1 MRRQRLRSQPALA
14 TERMSDLLARHVPG
28 AGSAKSMRV
37 VAALVSFALAG
48 AAPEGPGAARPPRI
62 EVGRTVTVS
71 SDAPSDPH
79 GESFLAINPRNGKNM
94 LSVSCR
100 IHAGKM
106 GTSGY
111 VSRDGGASWSRVV
124 LPESAAKVSTGWD
137 AIAYFDGG
145 GTAFYGANDRD
156 GLWITRSSD
165 EGRTWSEATLIAGA
179 EGFDRQYMGFDRTGK
194 FAGRIYAGA
203 SVFSVG
209 LDGKERSALAITFSE
224 DGGKTF
230 GQPFL
235 ITSMP
240 DERIFTFVNMVVT
253 PDGTLVLPFLTIP
266 ERAIPQDYS
275 LFDSG
280 EPPKVSDYA
289 MALRIAT
296 SADGGRSFSVSP
308 KLASQRLAGDR
319 TRAERA
325 QGNGNTAIDLSDGPF
340 RGRIYQ
346 VAVDNAG
353 DRYNIRVIH
362 SSDSG
367 KTWSK
372 PVVVN
377 DNKAPADHAN
387 PTLAVNNRGVVGVAW
402 NDRRAHKDECYDL
415 YFSASLDGGETF
427 LPNAT
432 TGAKPTC
439 SMQTGNWMPNAEV
452 SAYPKTE
459 EGRSVEG
466 QGFNVLMIS
475 TRFPG
480 GGDTQ
485 GLDADSDGVFHSAW
499 IDGSSGVMRLAATR
513 FSVPGAAARAAVTE
527 HDVSTQVKLVSENC
541 AFDWKA
547 NSFRCD
553 MHLENKSP
561 LPVEGPF
568 AVELQNMMVNL
579 TDFATANADNGRT
592 AEGARWAF
600 DAKRLEPGA
609 KSAARAF
616 VWKFSRIPETPEY
629 PFMMF
634 KVVSSA
640 AGAADA
646 AASTTR

>member
-1 MRRQRLRSQPALA
+1 MRILPIACAIAHLA
-14 TERMSDLLARHVPG
+14 TAAAA
-28 AGSAKSMRV
+28 AGV
-37 VAALVSFALAG
+37 
-48 AAPEGPGAARPPRI
+48 EPPKI
-62 EVGRTVTVS
+62 EVGRTVAIS

-79 GESFLAINPRNGKNM
+79 GESFLAVNPKNGKNM
-94 LSVSCR
+94 LAASCR

-106 GTSGY
+106 GTSAY
-111 VSRDGGASWSRVV
+111 VTRDGGATWSRVV
-124 LPESAAKVSTGWD
+124 LPESAAKVSGGWD
-137 AIAYFDGG
+137 AIAYFDGS
-145 GTAFYGANDRD
+145 GTAYYGANDGA
-156 GLWITRSSD
+156 GLWISRSAD

-194 FAGRIYAGA
+194 FAGRVYAGA
-203 SVFSVG
+203 SIDSIG
-209 LDGKERSALAITFSE
+209 LDNKSRSGLALTYSE

-230 GQPFL
+230 GQPVL
-235 ITSMP
+235 IMSSP
-240 DERIFTFVNMVVT
+240 EERVFTIVNYVVT
-253 PDGTLVLPFLTIP
+253 PDGTVIVPFLTMP
-266 ERAIPQDYS
+266 ERAMPEDWT
-275 LFDSG
+275 LWDSH
-280 EPPKVSDYA
+280 EDMPKTSDYTLS
-289 MALRIAT
+289 LRIAT
-296 SADGGRSFSVSP
+296 SGDGGRTYSISP
-308 KLASQRLAGDR
+308 KVVRQRITGDR
-319 TRAERA
+319 VRAGRA

-340 RGRIYQ
+340 RGRIYE

-353 DRYNIRVIH
+353 DRTNVRVVH
-362 SSDSG
+362 STDGG

-387 PTLAVNNRGVVGVAW
+387 PTLAVSGKGVVGVVW

-427 LPNAT
+427 LPNVT
-432 TGAKPTC
+432 PGGKPTC
-439 SMQTGNWMPNAEV
+439 SMQTGNWVPNAEV

-459 EGRSVEG
+459 EGQSVEG

-485 GLDADSDGVFHSAW
+485 GLEADSDGVFHAAW
-499 IDGSSGVMRLAATR
+499 IDGSSGVMRLATTPFTVA
-513 FSVPGAAARAAVTE
+513 GAASRAVATE
-527 HDVSTQVKLVSENC
+527 RDVSTQVKLVSENC

-547 NSFRCD
+547 NTFACD

-561 LPVEGPF
+561 LPVDGPF
-568 AVELQNMMVNL
+568 TVELQNMMVNL

-600 DAKRLEPGA
+600 EPKRLEPGA
-609 KSAARAF
+609 KSSARPF
-616 VWKFSRIPETPEY
+616 RWKFTRIPETPEY

-634 KVVSSA
+634 KVVSPVA
-640 AGAADA
+640 PGAA
-646 AASTTR
+646 AASAPTR